1 MSVPAPVPVPAAAQ
15 SSAAAQRPGAAEPAP
30 PRPAREGPAAAV
42 MLVVGFVLL
51 SLNTRVAFGQ
61 LGPLAPVAG
70 FGTGTLTLL
79 GLLPPLCMGL
89 FAPLAATARRRLG
102 EERGLFWASALLL
115 AGAVVRI
122 LGLPGLFIGTVL
134 VSIATAVVNVLIPV
148 FVRSRFEPRRV
159 GVMMGVYALSM
170 GVGSAL
176 VAALMVP
183 VWEAS
188 GHSWRTA
195 IGLAAVPA
203 ALAALGIA
211 PQLRHAGRG
220 AGRGAEPGAART
232 GVPGGAGAART
243 GVPGGAGAVGT
254 GVPGGA
260 GAVGTGVPGGA
271 GAVGTG
277 VPRSAGTRAGDTRAR
292 AGGAGVG
299 KGGDRSGRTGR
310 LDGLAWS
317 LIAFFGLQTLLFY
330 TTLAW
335 LPAILVDAGV
345 AKGTAGGMQSLFILG
360 VAIGGFLTPVLA
372 AARTDQRPHLFGVLL
387 VCALGYAGLLV
398 APASAPALWAV
409 VLGAGLG
416 GGQAVAG
423 VLYVKRGRDHD
434 HVAAL
439 STVAQT
445 GGYLIAA
452 AGPVTAS
459 VLHAV
464 TGTWTAPLF
473 AFVGVLLLSTVAS
486 LRAGHDRPAAGPAP
500 VAGA

>member
-232 GVPGGAGAART
+232 GVPS
-243 GVPGGAGAVGT
+243 GAGAVGT
-254 GVPGGA
+254 GVPRSA
-260 GAVGTGVPGGA
+260 GAVGMGVPGGA

>member
-1 MSVPAPVPVPAAAQ
+1 MPVPAPVPVPAAQ
-15 SSAAAQRPGAAEPAP
+15 SSGAPDPAP
-30 PRPAREGPAAAV
+30 PRPARKGPATAV
-42 MLVVGFVLL
+42 MLVIGFVLL

-70 FGTGTLTLL
+70 FGTGALTVL

-115 AGAVVRI
+115 VGAVVRV
-122 LGLPGLFIGTVL
+122 LGLPGLFVGTVL

-148 FVRSRFEPRRV
+148 FVRSRFDPRRV

-170 GVGSAL
+170 GAGSAL

-195 IGLAAVPA
+195 IGLAVVPA

-211 PQLRHAGRG
+211 PQLRYAGRG
-220 AGRGAEPGAART
+220 VGPDPVRVSVLGGGGRA
-232 GVPGGAGAART
+232 
-243 GVPGGAGAVGT
+243 
-254 GVPGGA
+254 
-260 GAVGTGVPGGA
+260 
-271 GAVGTG
+271 
-277 VPRSAGTRAGDTRAR
+277 
-292 AGGAGVG
+292 
-299 KGGDRSGRTGR
+299 
-310 LDGLAWS
+310 LAWS

-345 AKGTAGGMQSLFILG
+345 AEGTAGGMQSLFILG

-372 AARTDQRPHLFGVLL
+372 AARADQRPHLFTVLL
-387 VCALGYAGLLV
+387 ICGLGYAGLLA
-398 APASAPALWAV
+398 APTSAPAIWSV
-409 VLGAGLG
+409 VLGIGLG

-439 STVAQT
+439 ATAAQT
-445 GGYLIAA
+445 GGYLLAA

-464 TGTWTAPLF
+464 TDTWTVPLL
-473 AFVGVLLLSTVAS
+473 AFLGVLLLSTVAS
-486 LRAGHDRPAAGPAP
+486 LRAGHDRPGGPAP
-500 VAGA
+500 ADRR

>member
-1 MSVPAPVPVPAAAQ
+1 MPVPAPVPVPAATR
-15 SSAAAQRPGAAEPAP
+15 SSGAPDPAP
-30 PRPAREGPAAAV
+30 PRPARKGPATAA

-70 FGTGTLTLL
+70 FGTGSLTLL

-115 AGAVVRI
+115 VGAIVRV

-148 FVRSRFEPRRV
+148 FVRSRFAPRRV

-170 GVGSAL
+170 GAGSAL

-183 VWEAS
+183 VWQAS
-188 GHSWRTA
+188 GHSWQTA
-195 IGLAAVPA
+195 IGLAVVPA

-211 PQLRHAGRG
+211 PQLRHAERGMGPDPVRVGVFGGRG
-220 AGRGAEPGAART
+220 SGGGGGR
-232 GVPGGAGAART
+232 
-243 GVPGGAGAVGT
+243 
-254 GVPGGA
+254 
-260 GAVGTGVPGGA
+260 
-271 GAVGTG
+271 
-277 VPRSAGTRAGDTRAR
+277 
-292 AGGAGVG
+292 
-299 KGGDRSGRTGR
+299 
-310 LDGLAWS
+310 GLAWS
-317 LIAFFGLQTLLFY
+317 LIIFFGLQTLLFY

-372 AARTDQRPHLFGVLL
+372 APRADQRPHLFAVILI
-387 VCALGYAGLLV
+387 CALGYAGLLA
-398 APASAPALWAV
+398 APASAPAIWSL
-409 VLGAGLG
+409 VLGIGLG

-445 GGYLIAA
+445 GGYLLAA

-464 TGTWTAPLF
+464 TDTWTVPLL
-473 AFVGVLLLSTVAS
+473 AFMGVLLLSTVAS
-486 LRAGHDRPAAGPAP
+486 LRAGHDRPTGPAP
-500 VAGA
+500 AGRS

>member
-1 MSVPAPVPVPAAAQ
+1 MSVPAPVPAPAPTAVQPSATE
-15 SSAAAQRPGAAEPAP
+15 SSAAAGQAP
-30 PRPAREGPAAAV
+30 SRPARGGPAAV

-89 FAPLAATARRRLG
+89 FAPLAATVRRRLG

-115 AGAVVRI
+115 VGAVVRI
-122 LGLPGLFIGTVL
+122 LGLPGLFVGTVL

-170 GVGSAL
+170 GAGSAL

-195 IGLAAVPA
+195 IGLAVVPA

-211 PQLRHAGRG
+211 PQLRHSGRGVGRG
-220 AGRGAEPGAART
+220 AGRAAAPEP
-232 GVPGGAGAART
+232 V
-243 GVPGGAGAVGT
+243 
-254 GVPGGA
+254 
-260 GAVGTGVPGGA
+260 
-271 GAVGTG
+271 
-277 VPRSAGTRAGDTRAR
+277 R
-292 AGGAGVG
+292 AGGAPRVGRSLG
-299 KGGDRSGRTGR
+299 KGGDR
-310 LDGLAWS
+310 GLAWS
-317 LIAFFGLQTLLFY
+317 LIVFFGLQTLLFY

-345 AKGTAGGMQSLFILG
+345 AKGTAGGMQSLFIVG

-372 AARTDQRPHLFGVLL
+372 AARTDQRPHLFAVLL
-387 VCALGYAGLLV
+387 ICALGYAGLLA
-398 APASAPALWAV
+398 APASAPAVWAV

-445 GGYLIAA
+445 GGYLLAA

-464 TGTWTAPLF
+464 TGTWSVPLL
-473 AFVGVLLLSTVAS
+473 AFLGVLLLSTVAS
-486 LRAGHDRPAAGPAP
+486 LRAGHDRPATGGRGPAD
-500 VAGA
+500 GG

>member
-220 AGRGAEPGAART
+220 AGRGAEPGAAR
-232 GVPGGAGAART
+232 
-243 GVPGGAGAVGT
+243 
-254 GVPGGA
+254 
-260 GAVGTGVPGGA
+260 TGVPGGA

>member
-1 MSVPAPVPVPAAAQ
+1 MSVSVPAPVPVPAAAQ

-232 GVPGGAGAART
+232 GVPGS
-243 GVPGGAGAVGT
+243 AGAVGT
-254 GVPGGA
+254 GVPG
-260 GAVGTGVPGGA
+260 
-271 GAVGTG
+271 
-277 VPRSAGTRAGDTRAR
+277 SAGTRAGDTRAR

>member
-1 MSVPAPVPVPAAAQ
+1 MSVPAPAPVPAAAQ
-15 SSAAAQRPGAAEPAP
+15 SSAAAQRPGAADPAP
-30 PRPAREGPAAAV
+30 SRPAREGPAAAV
-42 MLVVGFVLL
+42 LLVVGFVLL

-61 LGPLAPVAG
+61 LGPLAPAAG

-115 AGAVVRI
+115 VGAVVRI

-176 VAALMVP
+176 VAALMMP

-211 PQLRHAGRG
+211 PQLRHSGR
-220 AGRGAEPGAART
+220 AVGRGAEPGAART
-232 GVPGGAGAART
+232 GVPS
-243 GVPGGAGAVGT
+243 GAGAVGT
-254 GVPGGA
+254 GVPGSA
-260 GAVGTGVPGGA
+260 SMVRTGVPG
-271 GAVGTG
+271 
-277 VPRSAGTRAGDTRAR
+277 SAGTRAGDTRTR

-299 KGGDRSGRTGR
+299 KGGDRSGRIGR

-372 AARTDQRPHLFGVLL
+372 VARTDQRPHLFGVLL
-387 VCALGYAGLLV
+387 VCALGYAGLLA

-486 LRAGHDRPAAGPAP
+486 LRAGHDRPAAGLAP

>member
-220 AGRGAEPGAART
+220 AGRGAEPGA
-232 GVPGGAGAART
+232 
-243 GVPGGAGAVGT
+243 
-254 GVPGGA
+254 
-260 GAVGTGVPGGA
+260 VGTGVPGGA

-387 VCALGYAGLLV
+387 VCALGYAGLLA

>member
-15 SSAAAQRPGAAEPAP
+15 PSAAAQRPGAADPAP
-30 PRPAREGPAAAV
+30 PRPTREGPAAAV

-115 AGAVVRI
+115 VGAVVRI

-220 AGRGAEPGAART
+220 AEPGAART
-232 GVPGGAGAART
+232 GVPGGAGAGAVVT
-243 GVPGGAGAVGT
+243 GVPG
-254 GVPGGA
+254 
-260 GAVGTGVPGGA
+260 
-271 GAVGTG
+271 
-277 VPRSAGTRAGDTRAR
+277 SMGTRAGDTGTHAGDTRTRGSGAGTQAGGAGTR
-292 AGGAGVG
+292 GGGAGVG
-299 KGGDRSGRTGR
+299 KGGGRSGRTGR

-387 VCALGYAGLLV
+387 VCALGYAGLLA

>member
-15 SSAAAQRPGAAEPAP
+15 SSAAAQRPGAAARSSGAADPAP

-115 AGAVVRI
+115 VGAVVRI

-148 FVRSRFEPRRV
+148 FVRARFEPRRV

-195 IGLAAVPA
+195 IGLAVVPA

-220 AGRGAEPGAART
+220 VGRGAGPGAGSGAVRT
-232 GVPGGAGAART
+232 GVPGSASTRA
-243 GVPGGAGAVGT
+243 GGAGM
-254 GVPGGA
+254 
-260 GAVGTGVPGGA
+260 
-271 GAVGTG
+271 
-277 VPRSAGTRAGDTRAR
+277 RAGDTGMR

-299 KGGDRSGRTGR
+299 KGGGRSGRTGR

-387 VCALGYAGLLV
+387 VCALGYAGLLA

-486 LRAGHDRPAAGPAP
+486 LRAGHDRPAAGPVPAD
-500 VAGA
+500 GA

>member
-30 PRPAREGPAAAV
+30 PRPAREGPAAV

-220 AGRGAEPGAART
+220 AGRGAEPGA
-232 GVPGGAGAART
+232 
-243 GVPGGAGAVGT
+243 
-254 GVPGGA
+254 
-260 GAVGTGVPGGA
+260 VGTGVPGGA

-387 VCALGYAGLLV
+387 VCALGYAGLLA

>member
-232 GVPGGAGAART
+232 GVPSGAGAVGT
-243 GVPGGAGAVGT
+243 GVPSGAGAVGT
-254 GVPGGA
+254 GVPG
-260 GAVGTGVPGGA
+260 
-271 GAVGTG
+271 
-277 VPRSAGTRAGDTRAR
+277 SAGTRAGDTRAR

>member
-232 GVPGGAGAART
+232 GVPS
-243 GVPGGAGAVGT
+243 GAGAVGM
-254 GVPGGA
+254 
-260 GAVGTGVPGGA
+260 GVPGGA

>member
-220 AGRGAEPGAART
+220 AEPGAAR
-232 GVPGGAGAART
+232 
-243 GVPGGAGAVGT
+243 
-254 GVPGGA
+254 
-260 GAVGTGVPGGA
+260 TGVPGGA

-387 VCALGYAGLLV
+387 VCALGYAGLLA

>member
-30 PRPAREGPAAAV
+30 PRPAREGPAAV

-232 GVPGGAGAART
+232 GVPGGAGA
-243 GVPGGAGAVGT
+243 
-254 GVPGGA
+254 
-260 GAVGTGVPGGA
+260 VGTGVPGGA

-387 VCALGYAGLLV
+387 VCALGYAGLLA

>member
-148 FVRSRFEPRRV
+148 FVRSRFEPRRA

-220 AGRGAEPGAART
+220 AEPGAART
-232 GVPGGAGAART
+232 GVPS
-243 GVPGGAGAVGT
+243 GAGAVGT
-254 GVPGGA
+254 GVPG
-260 GAVGTGVPGGA
+260 
-271 GAVGTG
+271 
-277 VPRSAGTRAGDTRAR
+277 SAGTRAGDTRAR

>member
-220 AGRGAEPGAART
+220 AEPGAAR
-232 GVPGGAGAART
+232 
-243 GVPGGAGAVGT
+243 
-254 GVPGGA
+254 
-260 GAVGTGVPGGA
+260 TGVPGGA

-387 VCALGYAGLLV
+387 VCALGYAGLLA

-452 AGPVTAS
+452 GPVTAS

>member
-1 MSVPAPVPVPAAAQ
+1 MPVPAPVPVPVTD
-15 SSAAAQRPGAAEPAP
+15 SSGAADPAP
-30 PRPAREGPAAAV
+30 PPPARKGPASAV
-42 MLVVGFVLL
+42 LLVTGFVLL

-70 FGTGTLTLL
+70 FGTGSLTLL

-89 FAPLAATARRRLG
+89 FAPLAATARRWLG

-115 AGAVVRI
+115 VGAVVRI
-122 LGLPGLFIGTVL
+122 LGLPGLFAGTVL

-148 FVRSRFEPRRV
+148 FVRSRFDPRRV

-170 GVGSAL
+170 GAGSAL

-195 IGLAAVPA
+195 IGLAVVPA
-203 ALAALGIA
+203 ALAALGMA
-211 PQLRHAGRG
+211 PQLRYAERG
-220 AGRGAEPGAART
+220 AGPDPVRV
-232 GVPGGAGAART
+232 GVLG
-243 GVPGGAGAVGT
+243 
-254 GVPGGA
+254 
-260 GAVGTGVPGGA
+260 
-271 GAVGTG
+271 
-277 VPRSAGTRAGDTRAR
+277 
-292 AGGAGVG
+292 
-299 KGGDRSGRTGR
+299 GGDR
-310 LDGLAWS
+310 GLVGS

-345 AKGTAGGMQSLFILG
+345 AEGTAGGMQSLFILG

-372 AARTDQRPHLFGVLL
+372 AARADQRPHLFAVVLI
-387 VCALGYAGLLV
+387 CALGYAGLLA
-398 APASAPALWAV
+398 APASAPALWAL
-409 VLGAGLG
+409 VLGIGLG

-464 TGTWTAPLF
+464 TDTWTVPLL

-486 LRAGHDRPAAGPAP
+486 LRAGHGRPARPTAADRG
-500 VAGA
+500 

>member
-30 PRPAREGPAAAV
+30 PRPAREGPAAV

-232 GVPGGAGAART
+232 GVPSGAGAVGT

-260 GAVGTGVPGGA
+260 GAVGMGVPGGA

>member
-232 GVPGGAGAART
+232 GVPS
-243 GVPGGAGAVGT
+243 GAGAVGT
-254 GVPGGA
+254 GVPG
-260 GAVGTGVPGGA
+260 
-271 GAVGTG
+271 
-277 VPRSAGTRAGDTRAR
+277 SAGTRAGDTRAR

>member
-42 MLVVGFVLL
+42 TLVVGFVLL

-232 GVPGGAGAART
+232 GVPS
-243 GVPGGAGAVGT
+243 
-254 GVPGGA
+254 
-260 GAVGTGVPGGA
+260 GA

-292 AGGAGVG
+292 AAGAGVG

>member
-30 PRPAREGPAAAV
+30 PRPAREGPAAV

-232 GVPGGAGAART
+232 GVPS
-243 GVPGGAGAVGT
+243 GAGAVGM
-254 GVPGGA
+254 
-260 GAVGTGVPGGA
+260 GVPGGA

>member
-220 AGRGAEPGAART
+220 AGRGAEP
-232 GVPGGAGAART
+232 
-243 GVPGGAGAVGT
+243 
-254 GVPGGA
+254 